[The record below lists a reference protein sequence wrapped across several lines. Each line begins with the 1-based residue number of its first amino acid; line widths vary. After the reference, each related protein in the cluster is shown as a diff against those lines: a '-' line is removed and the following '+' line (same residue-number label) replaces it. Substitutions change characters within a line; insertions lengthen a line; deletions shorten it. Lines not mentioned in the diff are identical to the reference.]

1 MKCLNFWNQ
10 QCQTRLFQKNE
21 MMLMLHEINS
31 VKHSCFE
38 IPLMLTVHSICICI
52 CIYFEVWGARY
63 IYLCDV
69 YIYLCIYIY
78 TYLMSCLM
86 CHIKM
91 NVSCGILHFKWKGWV
106 GRDTKHIGVFR
117 FIPPCNPRLPTLMH
131 GGGVIPMQ
139 KPNKT
144 CCLDQNQNAHMQ
156 MQRNVCERNWNNFW
170 PAYHPC
176 PPTREKNDFRFQWV
190 HSVSCHV
197 CLCLFS
203 RF

>member
-1 MKCLNFWNQ
+1 
-10 QCQTRLFQKNE
+10 
-21 MMLMLHEINS
+21 MLHEINS

-78 TYLMSCLM
+78 IHIW
-86 CHIKM
+86 CH
-91 NVSCGILHFKWKGWV
+91 VSCVTSKWMFRVASYISSERVGLGGTPNILVFFV
-106 GRDTKHIGVFR
+106 SSRPVIRDY
-117 FIPPCNPRLPTLMH
+117 PPSCT
-131 GGGVIPMQ
+131 GGVIPMQ